1 MGAWLGAGA
10 AASRA
15 GRSDGETGRAKD
27 GNGEGPCP
35 AIVLDVLVNRTNRL
49 EETFAEAKVVERR
62 VDA

>member
-1 MGAWLGAGA
+1 MVARLSAGA
-10 AASRA
+10 PAFWV

-35 AIVLDVLVNRTNRL
+35 AIVLDVLVNRTNCL
-49 EETFAEAKVVERR
+49 EETFAEAKVVEGR